1 MWQIGTFTRWHQEGS
16 FMAQGENPIVEQR
29 RLRSELRRLRETGG
43 HYQKDV
49 ADALE
54 WSTSKLIRI
63 ETGAVGISKTDL
75 IALLHHYGVKDQKKI
90 DELTEMART
99 SRQRAWWDKYRE
111 FFSAQFIT
119 FLGFEASA
127 KLIRQ
132 FQTLTVP
139 GLLQTREYSTA
150 LLNSFNTPPDR
161 IPLGVDVRMER
172 QQVVGAENPPE
183 LFYILD
189 EAVLRRWVGGPDVMR
204 KQLEHLKQLNR
215 QRNITIQIV
224 RFDIGAY
231 IGMKGSF
238 TVFEFPHDETDYAVL
253 LEYPDRD
260 VLIQNNP
267 VESSKF
273 VETFFELE
281 AISTPVGDTEKVI
294 DEILAGLPGG
304 KQAAKK
310 GADDVPAVS

>member
-1 MWQIGTFTRWHQEGS
+1 
-16 FMAQGENPIVEQR
+16 MAQGENPIVEQR
-29 RLRSELRRLRETGG
+29 RLRSELRRIRESARL
-43 HYQKDV
+43 YQKDV

-63 ETGAVGISKTDL
+63 ETGAVGITKTDL

-111 FFSAQFIT
+111 HFPAQFIT
-119 FLGFEASA
+119 FVGFEASA

-139 GLLQTREYSTA
+139 GLLQIREYTNA
-150 LLNSFNTPPDR
+150 LLNAYNIPADQ
-161 IPLGVDVRMER
+161 IPLGVDVRIER
-172 QQVVGAENPPE
+172 QQLLDLERPPQ
-183 LFYILD
+183 LFFILD
-189 EAVLRRWVGGPDVMR
+189 EAVLRRWVGGPEVMR
-204 KQLEHLKQLNR
+204 KQLEHLKKLNR
-215 QRNITIQIV
+215 RPNISIQIA
-224 RFDIGAY
+224 RFDVGAY

-238 TVFEFPHDETDYAVL
+238 TVFEFPHDEADYAVL

-267 VESSKF
+267 VEASRF

-281 AISTPVGDTEKVI
+281 VISKPHSETEKTI

-304 KQAAKK
+304 KPGHKK
-310 GADDVPAVS
+310 GVDDASAVS